1 MKQSLFGFVA
11 LLVMVLMTIV
21 ALQSAVL
28 GMASRPPVV
37 GSPAPEFQLSDLDG
51 ETRSLLDYRGK
62 IVLLNFWATW
72 CKPCITEM
80 PAMQEA
86 YDELKDQGFVVIAVN
101 ELEDQERVR
110 EHITSHGHTFTVL
123 MDHDNTVANMYGVV
137 GLPVS
142 IFIDETGRVQEYVKG
157 SLLTKER
164 ILQTVDRL
172 VADTQVRPTGR
183 NNS

>member
-1 MKQSLFGFVA
+1 MKRSLFGFVA

-142 IFIDETGRVQEYVKG
+142 VFIDETGHVQEFVKG
-157 SLLTKER
+157 GLLTKES
-164 ILQTVDRL
+164 IFETVKRMGARAHTDPGGL
-172 VADTQVRPTGR
+172 KG
-183 NNS
+183 S